1 MKMPAP
7 AEPSM
12 ATPMRSSI
20 MKRSVVIAGHKT
32 SVSLED
38 DFWSMLKEIAD
49 QRGTSLKELIATI
62 KAHLRQGRSRAS
74 HESVSLPLMP
84 RVLPRGYRP
93 KPDHRRVLA
102 LLATSRDG
110 LSETA
115 LLKHGCTAEQISDL
129 VQQGLATMSMQR
141 IPMGNRIIEVARVR
155 ITEDGRRAAGTR

>member
-1 MKMPAP
+1 
-7 AEPSM
+7 
-12 ATPMRSSI
+12 
-20 MKRSVVIAGHKT
+20 
-32 SVSLED
+32 
-38 DFWSMLKEIAD
+38 
-49 QRGTSLKELIATI
+49 
-62 KAHLRQGRSRAS
+62 
-74 HESVSLPLMP
+74 MP